1 MTEID
6 KSPKVSIGL
15 AVYNGEKYLQEAID
29 SILAQTFTDFELII
43 SDNASSDRTEEI
55 CREYA
60 TCDSRIRYYRNAT
73 NIGGIKNE
81 NLTFALSRGQYFRL
95 AAHDDVLA
103 PELLEK
109 CVEVLDRNPSV
120 ILSYTT
126 TIKIDRQSN
135 YLGTIDR
142 DMANSNDPCKRLR
155 DLTRHHDCELAY
167 GLIKADIL
175 HKTELQPDYPESDFG
190 FLCELSLYGQFY
202 RVCDPLFYR
211 RYHLERSALTYSDI
225 FQKIAWLKPEVK
237 DPNYNNIYWLDL
249 ITGFLN
255 YQFIQFLH
263 FWRAIERAPLNA
275 KQRFNCYLYVIIWLV
290 IKLHKPM
297 LGKTWK
303 LRQKLFL
310 TRESIF
316 PSK

>member
-1 MTEID
+1 MTETN
-6 KSPKVSIGL
+6 KPPKVSIGL
-15 AVYNGEKYLQEAID
+15 AVYNGEKYIIEAID

-43 SDNASSDRTEEI
+43 SDNASSDRTSEI

-60 TCDSRIRYYRNAT
+60 ERDSRILYYRNAT
-73 NIGGIKNE
+73 NIGGINNE

-95 AAHDDVLA
+95 AAHDDILA

-120 ILSYTT
+120 ILCYTT
-126 TIKIDRQSN
+126 TIQIDGQGN

-142 DMANSNDPCKRLR
+142 DMANSDDPCKRLR

-190 FLCELSLYGQFY
+190 FLGELSLYGQFY
-202 RVCDPLFYR
+202 RVRDPLFYR
-211 RYHLERSALTYSDI
+211 RYHLERSALTYSNI
-225 FQKIAWLKPEVK
+225 SQKLALLKPEFK
-237 DPNYNNIYWLDL
+237 EQNKNNISWFDL
-249 ITGFLN
+249 ITFFLH
-255 YQFIQFLH
+255 YQFIQFSH
-263 FWRAIERAPLNA
+263 FFRAIERAPLSA

-310 TRESIF
+310 TREVIF
-316 PSK
+316 SSK